1 MRSTVLFVD
10 DEPFI
15 TAAQKRSLRKEPY
28 LILTAQSG
36 NEALEIMSR
45 QNVDVVV
52 SDEQMPGMEGSALLS
67 IVHGKYPEIVT
78 IILTGQARLGSAIRA
93 INEADVFRFLLK
105 PCSEEEMAMAI
116 RTALQHKHLLV
127 ESRRLLAAARQ
138 QSSILQVLEREN
150 PGITQVTTDDAGTI
164 LLEDEQAVSDVNRL
178 IRQLNEQATL
188 SEEMTRDIGQEGE
201 DCR

>member
-36 NEALEIMSR
+36 KEALEIMSR

-164 LLEDEQAVSDVNRL
+164 LLEDEQPVSDVNRL

-188 SEEMTRDIGQEGE
+188 SEEMTRDTGQEGE